1 MARILPEVRIFGASL
16 NPGPFSIKEHV
27 VVTIMA
33 GVGATSAYAVS
44 FLIRLLLG
52 CTMLN
57 IDSSR

>member
-1 MARILPEVRIFGASL
+1 MARILPQVRIFGASL

-44 FLIRLLLG
+44 FQ
-52 CTMLN
+52 
-57 IDSSR
+57 